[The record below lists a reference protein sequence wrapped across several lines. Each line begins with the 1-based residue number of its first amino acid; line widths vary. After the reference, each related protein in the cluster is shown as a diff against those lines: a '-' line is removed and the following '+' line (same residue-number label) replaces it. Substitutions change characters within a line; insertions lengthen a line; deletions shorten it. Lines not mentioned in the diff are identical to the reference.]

1 MVRLARTIETYLI
14 YQIIEYSLSCCATVV
29 QLLCSCCAT
38 VVQLLYLQWTSCLD
52 SAYIKIENRFT
63 CLAEFKQE
71 QYFSRTVTIPITN

>member
-14 YQIIEYSLSCCATVV
+14 YQIIEYSL
-29 QLLCSCCAT
+29 SCCAT

>member
-14 YQIIEYSLSCCATVV
+14 YQIMITHFLVVQLVV